1 MYCCAP
7 CFIGVVL
14 ALKTTGDDVIFV
26 VWNTCG
32 IGLAVTGSFEE
43 GTLSIIAFEVTH
55 VFSMGVSDIIDT
67 FNSGELVVSTFGL
80 FVIGRLYRIKSRNVF
95 GSISPRSSSCFSLMS
110 LSASDSN
117 CREGLLVKVGFFVV
131 FNVISGVL

>member
-1 MYCCAP
+1 M
-7 CFIGVVL
+7 
-14 ALKTTGDDVIFV
+14 
-26 VWNTCG
+26 
-32 IGLAVTGSFEE
+32 TGSFED

-55 VFSMGVSDIIDT
+55 VCSIGVSDIIET

-80 FVIGRLYRIKSRNVF
+80 FVIGRLYRIKSRKVF
-95 GSISPRSSSCFSLMS
+95 ESISPRSSSFFSLMI

-117 CREGLLVKVGFFVV
+117 RREGLSVKVGFFVV